1 MKISKKHIIV
11 MVSAIHPHPLVEY
24 LSARSIASY
33 DINPD
38 QSMTPEAVHNRN
50 GGEPW
55 KTKNKRGRR

>member
-1 MKISKKHIIV
+1 MNITKEDIINAV
-11 MVSAIHPHPLVEY
+11 IALGPSSTVNYI
-24 LSARSIASY
+24 SARSIASY

-55 KTKNKRGRR
+55 KTKNKRGNR

>member
-1 MKISKKHIIV
+1 MKKSIVAIAVACAMVIRPTEHYLTAKSIS
-11 MVSAIHPHPLVEY
+11 
-24 LSARSIASY
+24 SY

-38 QSMTPEAVHNRN
+38 QSMTPEAVHIRN